1 VEIMSI
7 AFHVYE
13 NINRLGA
20 LLKPRSWDDVEESA
34 LKQAPCSIFQ
44 GVLGAQ

>member
-1 VEIMSI
+1 MSI
-7 AFHVYE
+7 ASYVYE
-13 NINRLGA
+13 NINRLSE

-34 LKQAPCSIFQ
+34 LKRALYSIFQ